1 MKKFN
6 DDEQRCLSCIGYVK
20 GSDCFAWLKEV
31 RVIYNYK
38 YEPCTNGRYYANAEQ
53 VKDMVAWSVAG
64 GLRDV
69 FKNCSDPTPE
79 GMEAMLTKKK
89 RELLR
94 GMAIDEPG
102 TEPEITGDS
111 FITHLEN
118 IEAVPEFQVG
128 DAISIVQAYRG
139 EVVRI
144 HDEKHSN
151 TPIMVKLKDG
161 YISHLNL
168 NLKGEINDGHG
179 RKLFQGHDLEVSVK
193 EKLPIRAKKTREAW
207 VVLTSTYDPG
217 CISHLEFK
225 TELAAIDYCTKH
237 FGIILSNPIKVGG
250 S

>member
-6 DDEQRCLSCIGYVK
+6 NDEQRCLSCIGYAK

-31 RVIYNYK
+31 RVFCSYK
-38 YEPCTNGRYYANAEQ
+38 YEPCTNGRYYANAED

-64 GLRDV
+64 GLIDV
-69 FKNCSDPTPE
+69 FKNCLSAAPE
-79 GMEAMLTKKK
+79 DMEAMLTKKK

-94 GMAIDEPG
+94 GMVIDETG
-102 TEPEITGDS
+102 TETEITGDS
-111 FITHLEN
+111 FITH
-118 IEAVPEFQVG
+118 EAVPEFRVG

-151 TPIMVKLKDG
+151 TPITVKLKDG

-168 NLKGEINDGHG
+168 NLKGEITAGCG
-179 RKLFQGHDLEVSVK
+179 RKIYHGHDLEVSVK
-193 EKLPIRAKKTREAW
+193 EKLPVRPKKTREAW

-237 FGIILSNPIKVGG
+237 FGIILSNPIKVEVPE
-250 S
+250 